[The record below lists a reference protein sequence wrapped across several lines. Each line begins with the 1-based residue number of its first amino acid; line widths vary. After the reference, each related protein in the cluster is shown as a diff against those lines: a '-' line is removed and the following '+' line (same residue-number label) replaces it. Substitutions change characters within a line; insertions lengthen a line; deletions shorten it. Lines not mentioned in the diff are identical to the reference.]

1 MIASIFFLAALAGA
15 PSPARLT
22 GQVTDPSGASIP
34 AAVVSVTGAQ
44 GSVKVVQTD
53 AQGGYALDGL
63 LPGNYTVR
71 ATAKGFALFEKT
83 GLDLPGGGASRLDI
97 GMILVA
103 ERQEVTV
110 SDTAHVDVDPSANV
124 GALVLKGTDLD
135 ALSDDPDDLQDD
147 LTALAGPAA
156 GPNGGQIYIDG
167 FTGGQL
173 PPKESIREIRINQNP
188 FSAEFDRLGFGRIE
202 VFTKPG
208 TDKFRGQ
215 VFVNFGDSIFNSRNP
230 FAPDKPPYQQRMFS
244 GNLSGPLGKKAS
256 FFIDAEQRN
265 QQETSVVSA
274 LNPDGSPFSQ
284 AVVAPQVRTTV
295 SPRIDYQLNSKNTLV
310 ARYRYMNATLDNQGI
325 GALTLPT
332 REYNAHNGEQSAS
345 LTDTIMASSSVIN
358 ETRFQYIHD
367 TNQQLG
373 NSLSDCG
380 PDSDLGCG
388 GYPGIA
394 VLGAFTA
401 GGTPFGTGQ
410 SYSNEDHYEL
420 QNFTSIV
427 HHTHFF
433 KFGGRLRDVRLAD
446 LSTGNY
452 NGTYT
457 FQSLQAYEEGIPNQ
471 FSITEGVP
479 LATVKQYDAGLFAT
493 DDWRLR
499 PNFTLSLGLRFETQD
514 NIGDHADIAP
524 RVGFAWAIGGGKS
537 GQPKTVIRSG
547 FGIFYDR
554 FGEGMVMQ
562 EVQQGMDGLQRQYLV
577 TDPTFPNSTC
587 SPQPLC
593 NLNGPPPASEYTLG
607 AAAIR
612 EIDAHLHAPYT
623 MQGAMSV
630 ERQLPKNITLAVT
643 YTHSRGVDVL
653 RSHNINAPFPGTYN
667 PLLPGSGEFPY
678 GDIGNIYQYESSGLF
693 TQNQLI
699 TNVNAR
705 INAKMNLFGYYAL
718 GRAESNTD
726 GAGSFPSNQY
736 NEQPDWGRAGFDV
749 RNRVFIGGSVV
760 APLGLRFSP
769 FLMAQSGLPFN
780 IALSQDLN
788 GDSIF
793 NDRPAVAGPNAQDP
807 VATKYGIFDLV
818 PQPGE
823 TIIPRNYGNGPG
835 QFSMNLRLSRTFGFG
850 GEKSSATGMP
860 GGGMPGGGMA
870 AGGMRGGGGGGPRGG
885 GGGPRG
891 GPFGDTMTN
900 RRYNLTVG
908 ISARNLLNDVN
919 LSPPIGT
926 LSSPLSPLFGHSN
939 ALAGGFFGSATAN
952 RRVELQMRLSF

>member
-1 MIASIFFLAALAGA
+1 MIASIFLFAAMAAA
-15 PSPARLT
+15 PSPVKLT

-34 AAVVSVTGAQ
+34 AAAVTVTGAQ

-53 AQGGYALDGL
+53 AQGGYTVDGL
-63 LPGNYTVR
+63 LPGTYTVR
-71 ATAKGFALFEKT
+71 ATAQGFALFEKT
-83 GLDLPGGGASRLDI
+83 GVDLTAGGASRLDI
-97 GMILVA
+97 AMTVVA
-103 ERQEVTV
+103 EKQEVTV
-110 SDTAHVDVDPSANV
+110 SDTVHVDVDPSSNV

-135 ALSDDPDDLQDD
+135 SLSDDPDDLQND
-147 LTALAGPAA
+147 LEALAGPAA

-188 FSAEFDRLGFGRIE
+188 FSAEYDKLGFGRIE

-215 VFVNFGDSIFNSRNP
+215 VFFNFGDSLFNSRNP
-230 FAPDKPPYQQRMFS
+230 FAPDKPPYQTRTFS

-265 QQETSVVSA
+265 QQETSVISA
-274 LNPDGSPFSQ
+274 LNPDGSPLSL

-310 ARYRYMNATLDNQGI
+310 ARYRYEHATLDNQGI
-325 GALTLPT
+325 GVFTLPT
-332 REYNAHNGEQSAS
+332 REYNVHNGEQSAS
-345 LTDTIMASSSVIN
+345 LTDTIMVSNSVIN

-367 TNQQLG
+367 PSQQVG
-373 NSLSDCG
+373 NNLSTCG
-380 PDSDLGCG
+380 LLSNISCNDAPTIS
-388 GYPGIA
+388 
-394 VLGAFTA
+394 VLGAFTG

-420 QNFTSIV
+420 QNFTSIA
-427 HHTHFF
+427 HGKHFL
-433 KFGGRLRDVRLAD
+433 KFGGRLRDVRLVD

-457 FQSLQAYEEGIPNQ
+457 FQSLEAYNLNQPSQ
-471 FSITEGVP
+471 FSITQGVP
-479 LATVKQYDAGLFAT
+479 LATVKQYDAGLFVT
-493 DDWRLR
+493 DDWRVL

-514 NIGDHADIAP
+514 NIGDRADIAP
-524 RVGFAWAIGGGKS
+524 RVGFAWGIGGGKS
-537 GQPKTVIRSG
+537 GQPKTVIRGG

-554 FGEGMVMQ
+554 FSESLVMQ
-562 EVQQGMDGLQRQYLV
+562 AVQQGMDGLQQQYLV
-577 TDPTFPNSTC
+577 TDPAFNPNGV
-587 SPQPLC
+587 PPNFQPT
-593 NLNGPPPASEYTLG
+593 LN

-623 MQGAMSV
+623 MQGAIGV
-630 ERQLPKNITLAVT
+630 ERQLPKNVTLAVT

-653 RSHNINAPFPGTYN
+653 RSRNINAPLPGTYEM
-667 PLLPGSGEFPY
+667 GSPVYPY
-678 GDIGNIYQYESSGLF
+678 GEQAGNIYVYESSGLF

-699 TNVNAR
+699 TNINAR

-718 GRAESNTD
+718 GKAESNTD
-726 GAGSFPSNQY
+726 GSGTFPSNQY

-749 RNRVFIGGSVV
+749 RSRVFIGGSVV

-769 FLMAQSGLPFN
+769 FIIAQSGMPFN
-780 IALSQDLN
+780 IVLSQDLN

-793 NDRPAVAGPNAQDP
+793 NDRPAFAGPNAADP
-807 VATKYGIFDLV
+807 VQTKYGLFDLV

-835 QFSMNLRLSRTFGFG
+835 QFSVNLRLSRTFGFG
-850 GEKSSATGMP
+850 GERGSSAAAAA
-860 GGGMPGGGMA
+860 GGGMPGGGGLA
-870 AGGMRGGGGGGPRGG
+870 VGGPRGGGPGGPRGGGGGGPRGG
-885 GGGPRG
+885 
-891 GPFGDTMTN
+891 FGDPVTN
-900 RRYNLTVG
+900 QRYNLTIG
-908 ISARNLLNDVN
+908 LSARNLLNDVN
-919 LSPPIGT
+919 LAPPIGI

-952 RRVELQMRLSF
+952 RRIELQMRFSF

>member
-1 MIASIFFLAALAGA
+1 MAAA
-15 PSPARLT
+15 PSPAKLT

-34 AAVVSVTGAQ
+34 AASVSVTGAQ

-53 AQGGYALDGL
+53 AQGGYTVDGL
-63 LPGNYTVR
+63 LPGKYTVR
-71 ATAKGFALFEKT
+71 ATAQGFALFEKT
-83 GLDLPGGGASRLDI
+83 GVDLSGGGASRLDI
-97 GMILVA
+97 GMIVVA
-103 ERQEVTV
+103 EKQEVTV
-110 SDTAHVDVDPSANV
+110 SDTVHVDVDPSSNV

-135 ALSDDPDDLQDD
+135 SLSDDPDDLQND
-147 LTALAGPAA
+147 LEALAGPAA

-188 FSAEFDRLGFGRIE
+188 FSAEYDRLGFGRIE

-215 VFVNFGDSIFNSRNP
+215 VFFNFGDSLFNSRNP
-230 FAPDKPPYQQRMFS
+230 FAPDKPPYQTRTFS

-265 QQETSVVSA
+265 QQETSVISA

-284 AVVAPQVRTTV
+284 AVVAPQVRTTI
-295 SPRIDYQLNSKNTLV
+295 SPRVDYQLNSKNTLV
-310 ARYRYMNATLDNQGI
+310 GRYRYEHATLDNQGI
-325 GALTLPT
+325 GVFTLAT
-332 REYNAHNGEQSAS
+332 REYNVHNGEQSAS
-345 LTDTIMASSSVIN
+345 LTDTIMVSNSVIN

-367 TNQQLG
+367 PSQQVG
-373 NSLSDCG
+373 NNLSTCG
-380 PDSDLGCG
+380 LLSNISCNDAPTIS
-388 GYPGIA
+388 
-394 VLGAFTA
+394 VLGAFTG

-420 QNFTSIV
+420 QNFTSIA
-427 HHTHFF
+427 HGKHFL
-433 KFGGRLRDVRLAD
+433 KFGGRLRDVRLVD
-446 LSTGNY
+446 YSTGNY

-457 FQSLQAYEEGIPNQ
+457 FQSLEAYNANQPSQ
-471 FSITEGVP
+471 FSITQGVP

-493 DDWRLR
+493 DDWRVR

-524 RVGFAWAIGGGKS
+524 RVGFAWGIGGGKS
-537 GQPKTVIRSG
+537 GQPKTVIRGG

-554 FGEGMVMQ
+554 FSEGMVMQ
-562 EVQQGMDGLQRQYLV
+562 ALQQGMDGLQQQYLV
-577 TDPTFPNSTC
+577 PNPTFNPDGLPLNF
-587 SPQPLC
+587 QP
-593 NLNGPPPASEYTLG
+593 TLSS
-607 AAAIR
+607 AAIR

-623 MQGAMSV
+623 MQGAMGV
-630 ERQLPKNITLAVT
+630 ERQLPKNVMLAVT

-653 RSHNINAPFPGTYN
+653 RSRNINAPLPGTYE
-667 PLLPGSGEFPY
+667 LGSPVYPY
-678 GDIGNIYQYESSGLF
+678 GEQAGNIYQYESSGLF
-693 TQNQLI
+693 TQNQVI
-699 TNVNAR
+699 TNINAR

-718 GRAESNTD
+718 GKAESNTD
-726 GAGSFPSNQY
+726 GAGTFPSNQY

-749 RNRVFIGGSVV
+749 RSRVFIGGSVV

-769 FLMAQSGLPFN
+769 FIIAQSGAPFN
-780 IALSQDLN
+780 IVLSQDLN

-793 NDRPAVAGPNAQDP
+793 NDRPAFAGPNAADP
-807 VATKYGIFDLV
+807 VQTKYGLFDLV

-835 QFSMNLRLSRTFGFG
+835 QFSVNLRLSRTFGFG
-850 GEKSSATGMP
+850 GERGSSAAAAAAA
-860 GGGMPGGGMA
+860 GGGMPGGGGLA
-870 AGGMRGGGGGGPRGG
+870 VGGPRGGGGGGPRGG
-885 GGGPRG
+885 GGGGPRG
-891 GPFGDTMTN
+891 GFGDPVTN
-900 RRYNLTVG
+900 QRYNLTIG

-919 LSPPIGT
+919 LAPPIGI

-952 RRVELQMRLSF
+952 RRIELQMRFSF

>member
-1 MIASIFFLAALAGA
+1 MIASIFLFAAMAAA
-15 PSPARLT
+15 PSPVKLT

-34 AAVVSVTGAQ
+34 AAAVTVTGAQ

-53 AQGGYALDGL
+53 AQGGYTVDGL
-63 LPGNYTVR
+63 LPGTYTVR
-71 ATAKGFALFEKT
+71 ATAQGFALFEKT
-83 GLDLPGGGASRLDI
+83 GVDLTGGGASRLDI
-97 GMILVA
+97 AMTVVA
-103 ERQEVTV
+103 EKQEVTV
-110 SDTAHVDVDPSANV
+110 SDTVHVDVDPSSNV

-135 ALSDDPDDLQDD
+135 SLSDDPDDLQND
-147 LTALAGPAA
+147 LEALAGPAA

-188 FSAEFDRLGFGRIE
+188 FSAEYDKLGFGRIE

-215 VFVNFGDSIFNSRNP
+215 VFFNFGDSLFNSRNP
-230 FAPDKPPYQQRMFS
+230 FAPDKPPYQTRTFS

-265 QQETSVVSA
+265 QQETSVISA
-274 LNPDGSPFSQ
+274 LNPDGSPLSL

-310 ARYRYMNATLDNQGI
+310 ARYRYEHATLDNQGI
-325 GALTLPT
+325 GVFTLPT
-332 REYNAHNGEQSAS
+332 REYNVHNGEQSAS
-345 LTDTIMASSSVIN
+345 LTDTIMVSNSVIN

-367 TNQQLG
+367 PSQQVG
-373 NSLSDCG
+373 NNLSTCG
-380 PDSDLGCG
+380 LLSNISCNDAPTIS
-388 GYPGIA
+388 
-394 VLGAFTA
+394 VLGAFTG

-420 QNFTSIV
+420 QNFTSIA
-427 HHTHFF
+427 HGKHFL
-433 KFGGRLRDVRLAD
+433 KFGGRLRDVRLVD

-457 FQSLQAYEEGIPNQ
+457 FQSLEAYNLNQPSQ
-471 FSITEGVP
+471 FSITQGVP
-479 LATVKQYDAGLFAT
+479 LATVKQYDAGLFVT
-493 DDWRLR
+493 DDWRVL

-514 NIGDHADIAP
+514 NIGDRADIAP
-524 RVGFAWAIGGGKS
+524 RVGFAWGIGGGKS
-537 GQPKTVIRSG
+537 GQPKTVIRGG

-554 FGEGMVMQ
+554 FSESLVMQ
-562 EVQQGMDGLQRQYLV
+562 AVQQGMDGLQQQYLV
-577 TDPTFPNSTC
+577 TDPAFNPNGV
-587 SPQPLC
+587 PPNFQPT
-593 NLNGPPPASEYTLG
+593 LN

-612 EIDAHLHAPYT
+612 EIDVHLHAPYT
-623 MQGAMSV
+623 MQGAIGV
-630 ERQLPKNITLAVT
+630 ERQLPKNVTLAVT

-653 RSHNINAPFPGTYN
+653 RSRNINAPLPGTYEM
-667 PLLPGSGEFPY
+667 GSPVYPY
-678 GDIGNIYQYESSGLF
+678 GEQAGNIYVYESSGLF

-699 TNVNAR
+699 TNINAR

-718 GRAESNTD
+718 GKAESNTD
-726 GAGSFPSNQY
+726 GSGTFPSNQY

-749 RNRVFIGGSVV
+749 RSRVFIGGSVV

-769 FLMAQSGLPFN
+769 FIIAQSGMPFN
-780 IALSQDLN
+780 IVLSQDLN

-793 NDRPAVAGPNAQDP
+793 NDRPAFAGPNAADP
-807 VATKYGIFDLV
+807 VQTKYGLFDLV

-835 QFSMNLRLSRTFGFG
+835 QFSVNLRLSRTFGFG
-850 GEKSSATGMP
+850 GERGSSAAAAA
-860 GGGMPGGGMA
+860 GGGMPGGGGLA
-870 AGGMRGGGGGGPRGG
+870 VGGPRGGGPGGPRGGGGGGPRGG
-885 GGGPRG
+885 
-891 GPFGDTMTN
+891 FGDPVTN
-900 RRYNLTVG
+900 QRYNLTIG
-908 ISARNLLNDVN
+908 LSARNLLNDVN
-919 LSPPIGT
+919 LAPPIGI

-952 RRVELQMRLSF
+952 RRIELQMRFSF

>member
-1 MIASIFFLAALAGA
+1 MIASIFLFAAMAAA
-15 PSPARLT
+15 PSPAKLT

-34 AAVVSVTGAQ
+34 AASVSVTGAQ

-53 AQGGYALDGL
+53 AQGSYTVDGL
-63 LPGNYTVR
+63 LPGKYTVR
-71 ATAKGFALFEKT
+71 ATAQGFALFEKT
-83 GLDLPGGGASRLDI
+83 GVDLSGGGASRLDI
-97 GMILVA
+97 GMIVVA
-103 ERQEVTV
+103 EKQEVTV
-110 SDTAHVDVDPSANV
+110 SDTVHVDVDPSSNV

-135 ALSDDPDDLQDD
+135 SLSDDPDDLQND
-147 LTALAGPAA
+147 LEALAGPAA

-188 FSAEFDRLGFGRIE
+188 FSAEYDRLGFGRIE

-215 VFVNFGDSIFNSRNP
+215 VFFNFGDSLFNSRNP
-230 FAPDKPPYQQRMFS
+230 FAPDKPPYQTRTFS

-265 QQETSVVSA
+265 QQETSVISA

-284 AVVAPQVRTTV
+284 AVVAPQVRTTI
-295 SPRIDYQLNSKNTLV
+295 SPRVDYQLNSKNTLV
-310 ARYRYMNATLDNQGI
+310 GRYRYEHATLDNQGI
-325 GALTLPT
+325 GVFTLAT
-332 REYNAHNGEQSAS
+332 REYNVHNGEQSAS
-345 LTDTIMASSSVIN
+345 LTDTIMVSNSVIN

-367 TNQQLG
+367 PSQQVG
-373 NSLSDCG
+373 NNLSTCG
-380 PDSDLGCG
+380 LLSNISCNDAPTIS
-388 GYPGIA
+388 
-394 VLGAFTA
+394 VLGAFTG

-420 QNFTSIV
+420 QNFTSIA
-427 HHTHFF
+427 HGKHFL
-433 KFGGRLRDVRLAD
+433 KFGGRLRDVRLVD
-446 LSTGNY
+446 YSTGNY

-457 FQSLQAYEEGIPNQ
+457 FQSLEAYNANQPSQ
-471 FSITEGVP
+471 FSITQGVP

-493 DDWRLR
+493 DDWRVR

-514 NIGDHADIAP
+514 NIGDRADIAP
-524 RVGFAWAIGGGKS
+524 RVGFAWGIGGGKS
-537 GQPKTVIRSG
+537 GQPKTVIRGG

-554 FGEGMVMQ
+554 FSEGMVMQ
-562 EVQQGMDGLQRQYLV
+562 ALQQGMDGLQQQYLV
-577 TDPTFPNSTC
+577 PNPTFNPDGLPLNF
-587 SPQPLC
+587 QP
-593 NLNGPPPASEYTLG
+593 TLSS
-607 AAAIR
+607 AAIR

-623 MQGAMSV
+623 MQGAMGV
-630 ERQLPKNITLAVT
+630 ERQLPKNVMLAVT

-653 RSHNINAPFPGTYN
+653 RSRNINAPLPGTYE
-667 PLLPGSGEFPY
+667 LGSPVYPY
-678 GDIGNIYQYESSGLF
+678 GEQAGNIYQYESSGLF
-693 TQNQLI
+693 TQNQVI
-699 TNVNAR
+699 TNINAR

-718 GRAESNTD
+718 GKAESNTD
-726 GAGSFPSNQY
+726 GAGTFPSNQY

-749 RNRVFIGGSVV
+749 RSRVFIGGSVV

-769 FLMAQSGLPFN
+769 FIIAQSGAPFN
-780 IALSQDLN
+780 IVLSQDLN

-793 NDRPAVAGPNAQDP
+793 NDRPAFAGPNAADP
-807 VATKYGIFDLV
+807 VQTKYGLFDLV

-835 QFSMNLRLSRTFGFG
+835 QFSVNLRLSRTFGFG
-850 GEKSSATGMP
+850 GERGSSAAAAAAA
-860 GGGMPGGGMA
+860 GGGMPGGGGLA
-870 AGGMRGGGGGGPRGG
+870 VGGPRGGGGGGPRGG
-885 GGGPRG
+885 GGGGPRG
-891 GPFGDTMTN
+891 GFGDPVTN
-900 RRYNLTVG
+900 QRYNLTIG

-919 LSPPIGT
+919 LAPPIGI

-952 RRVELQMRLSF
+952 RRIELQMRFSF

>member
-1 MIASIFFLAALAGA
+1 MIASIFLFAAMAAA
-15 PSPARLT
+15 PSPVKLT

-34 AAVVSVTGAQ
+34 AAAVTVTGAQ

-53 AQGGYALDGL
+53 AQGGYTVDGL
-63 LPGNYTVR
+63 LPGTYTVR
-71 ATAKGFALFEKT
+71 ATAQGFALFEKT
-83 GLDLPGGGASRLDI
+83 GVDLTGGGASRLDI
-97 GMILVA
+97 AMTVVA
-103 ERQEVTV
+103 EKQEVTV
-110 SDTAHVDVDPSANV
+110 SDTVHVDVDPSSNV

-135 ALSDDPDDLQDD
+135 SLSDDPDDLQND
-147 LTALAGPAA
+147 LEALAGPAA

-188 FSAEFDRLGFGRIE
+188 FSAEYDKLGFGRIE

-215 VFVNFGDSIFNSRNP
+215 VFFNFGDSLFNSRNP
-230 FAPDKPPYQQRMFS
+230 FAPDKPPYQTRTFS

-265 QQETSVVSA
+265 QQETSVISA
-274 LNPDGSPFSQ
+274 LNPDGSPLSL

-310 ARYRYMNATLDNQGI
+310 ARYRYEHATLDNQGI
-325 GALTLPT
+325 GVFTLPT
-332 REYNAHNGEQSAS
+332 REYNVHNGEQSAS
-345 LTDTIMASSSVIN
+345 LTDTIMVSNSVIN

-367 TNQQLG
+367 PSQQVG
-373 NSLSDCG
+373 NNLSTCG
-380 PDSDLGCG
+380 LLSNISCNDAPTIS
-388 GYPGIA
+388 
-394 VLGAFTA
+394 VLGAFTG

-420 QNFTSIV
+420 QNFTSIA
-427 HHTHFF
+427 HGKHFL
-433 KFGGRLRDVRLAD
+433 KFGGRLRDVRLVD

-457 FQSLQAYEEGIPNQ
+457 FQSLEAYNLNQPSQ
-471 FSITEGVP
+471 FSITQGVP
-479 LATVKQYDAGLFAT
+479 LATVKQYDAGLFVT
-493 DDWRLR
+493 DDWRVL

-514 NIGDHADIAP
+514 NIGDRADIAP
-524 RVGFAWAIGGGKS
+524 RVGFAWGIGGGKS
-537 GQPKTVIRSG
+537 GQPKTVIRGG

-554 FGEGMVMQ
+554 FSESLVMQ
-562 EVQQGMDGLQRQYLV
+562 AVQQGMDGLQQQYLV
-577 TDPTFPNSTC
+577 TDPAFNPNGV
-587 SPQPLC
+587 PPNFQPT
-593 NLNGPPPASEYTLG
+593 LN

-623 MQGAMSV
+623 MQGAIGV
-630 ERQLPKNITLAVT
+630 ERQLPKNVTLAVT

-653 RSHNINAPFPGTYN
+653 RSRNINAPLPGTYEM
-667 PLLPGSGEFPY
+667 GSPVYPY
-678 GDIGNIYQYESSGLF
+678 GEQAGNIYVYESSGLF

-699 TNVNAR
+699 TNINAR

-718 GRAESNTD
+718 GKAESNTD
-726 GAGSFPSNQY
+726 GSGTFPSNQY

-749 RNRVFIGGSVV
+749 RSRVFIGGSVV

-769 FLMAQSGLPFN
+769 FIIAQSGMPFN
-780 IALSQDLN
+780 IVLSQDLN

-793 NDRPAVAGPNAQDP
+793 NDRPAFAGPNAADP
-807 VATKYGIFDLV
+807 VQTKYGLFDLV

-835 QFSMNLRLSRTFGFG
+835 QFSVNLRLSRTFGFG
-850 GEKSSATGMP
+850 GERGSSAAAAA
-860 GGGMPGGGMA
+860 GGGMPGGGGLA
-870 AGGMRGGGGGGPRGG
+870 VGGPRGGGPGGPRGGGGGGPRGG
-885 GGGPRG
+885 
-891 GPFGDTMTN
+891 FGDPVTN
-900 RRYNLTVG
+900 QRYNLTIG
-908 ISARNLLNDVN
+908 LSARNLLNDVN
-919 LSPPIGT
+919 LAPPIGI

-952 RRVELQMRLSF
+952 RRIELQMRFSF

>member
-1 MIASIFFLAALAGA
+1 MIASIFLFAAMAAA
-15 PSPARLT
+15 PSPVKLT

-34 AAVVSVTGAQ
+34 AAAVTVTGAQ

-53 AQGGYALDGL
+53 AQGGYTVDGL
-63 LPGNYTVR
+63 LPGTYTVR
-71 ATAKGFALFEKT
+71 ATAQGFALFEKT
-83 GLDLPGGGASRLDI
+83 GVDLTGGGAARLDI
-97 GMILVA
+97 AMTVVA
-103 ERQEVTV
+103 EKQEVTV
-110 SDTAHVDVDPSANV
+110 SDTVHVDVDPSSNV

-135 ALSDDPDDLQDD
+135 SLSDDPDDLQND
-147 LTALAGPAA
+147 LEALAGPAA

-188 FSAEFDRLGFGRIE
+188 FSAEYDKLGFGRIE

-215 VFVNFGDSIFNSRNP
+215 VFFNFGDSLFNSRNP
-230 FAPDKPPYQQRMFS
+230 FAPDKPPYQTRTFS

-265 QQETSVVSA
+265 QQETSVISA
-274 LNPDGSPFSQ
+274 LNPDGSPLSL

-310 ARYRYMNATLDNQGI
+310 ARYRYEHATLDNQGI
-325 GALTLPT
+325 GVFTLPT
-332 REYNAHNGEQSAS
+332 REYNVHNGEQSAS
-345 LTDTIMASSSVIN
+345 LTDTIMVSNSVIN

-367 TNQQLG
+367 PSQQVG
-373 NSLSDCG
+373 NNLSTCG
-380 PDSDLGCG
+380 LLSNISCNDAPTIS
-388 GYPGIA
+388 
-394 VLGAFTA
+394 VLGAFTG

-420 QNFTSIV
+420 QNFTSIA
-427 HHTHFF
+427 HGKHFL
-433 KFGGRLRDVRLAD
+433 KFGGRLRDVRLVD

-457 FQSLQAYEEGIPNQ
+457 FQSLEAYNLNQPSQ
-471 FSITEGVP
+471 FSITQGVP
-479 LATVKQYDAGLFAT
+479 LATVKQYDAGLFVT
-493 DDWRLR
+493 DDWRVL

-514 NIGDHADIAP
+514 NIGDRADIAP
-524 RVGFAWAIGGGKS
+524 RVGFAWGIGGGKS
-537 GQPKTVIRSG
+537 GQPKTVIRGG

-554 FGEGMVMQ
+554 FSESLVMQ
-562 EVQQGMDGLQRQYLV
+562 AVQQGMDGLQQQYLV
-577 TDPTFPNSTC
+577 TDPAFNPNGV
-587 SPQPLC
+587 PPNFQPT
-593 NLNGPPPASEYTLG
+593 LN

-623 MQGAMSV
+623 MQGAIGV
-630 ERQLPKNITLAVT
+630 ERQLPKNVTLAVT

-653 RSHNINAPFPGTYN
+653 RSRNINAPLPGTYEM
-667 PLLPGSGEFPY
+667 GSPVYPY
-678 GDIGNIYQYESSGLF
+678 GEQAGNIYVYESSGLF

-699 TNVNAR
+699 TNINAR

-718 GRAESNTD
+718 GKAESNTD
-726 GAGSFPSNQY
+726 GSGTFPSNQY

-749 RNRVFIGGSVV
+749 RSRVFIGGSVV

-769 FLMAQSGLPFN
+769 FIIAQSGMPFN
-780 IALSQDLN
+780 IVLSQDLN

-793 NDRPAVAGPNAQDP
+793 NDRPAFAGPNAADP
-807 VATKYGIFDLV
+807 VQTKYGLFDLV

-835 QFSMNLRLSRTFGFG
+835 QFSVNLRLSRTFGFG
-850 GEKSSATGMP
+850 GERGSSAAAAA
-860 GGGMPGGGMA
+860 GGGMPGGGGLA
-870 AGGMRGGGGGGPRGG
+870 VGGPRGGGPGGPRGGGGGGPRGG
-885 GGGPRG
+885 
-891 GPFGDTMTN
+891 FGDPVTN
-900 RRYNLTVG
+900 QRYNLTIG
-908 ISARNLLNDVN
+908 LSARNLLNDVN
-919 LSPPIGT
+919 LAPPIGI

-952 RRVELQMRLSF
+952 RRIELQMRFSF